1 MNREEFFAE
10 LIPEYDDIIQF
21 WEDYNILLSEYEE
34 SICIDRDL
42 SIKDNLSCLLQ
53 SMEHFYNDKFLKAL
67 FNTFFNVSISTDNL
81 YNLFYDHPYITI
93 NNGNEL
99 IFDFDYFIE
108 TIEKFLKKSNIE
120 YTINTNVDYNRMVN
134 DFNSKYYYKCT
145 YIKYD

>member
-34 SICIDRDL
+34 SIYIDRDL

-67 FNTFFNVSISTDNL
+67 FNTFL
-81 YNLFYDHPYITI
+81 
-93 NNGNEL
+93 
-99 IFDFDYFIE
+99 
-108 TIEKFLKKSNIE
+108 
-120 YTINTNVDYNRMVN
+120 M
-134 DFNSKYYYKCT
+134 
-145 YIKYD
+145 